1 MSEPRPEEL
10 IRAEQLINEVK
21 FEEAYQLIKNFEKKQ
36 SPIPLEQLWTLLLE
50 GRIYAYTGQTKAAIN
65 AGERAYKLAQ
75 KYDFVLESI
84 HARIL
89 MARSIFSIE
98 NFSGAS
104 KAIRLLKKSEKLINS
119 FDEKTSLDIISIKG
133 TIFGMKSWFSM
144 FTGDYKAALESAEK
158 TVYFRKKLGIKLEI
172 AISYSLLANAHW
184 RLGELDTALEYVM
197 QSLELR
203 EDLEIPF
210 DLVSCFQLIGNI
222 YSDKGEL
229 NQAIE
234 FLNKSLFF
242 KGVSNYNRFIS
253 LEGLTNVYLRKN
265 ELNKSLEC
273 INRAIKIT
281 KESGFDIVLPR
292 CLYQLGFLYYLKG
305 ESDLAIETYESSM
318 ILAQR
323 VRFESITPRI
333 YLTLVNLDKGSRE
346 QAQEYLNQLEKIS
359 KLQPT
364 RMNKLGFKVAKSMM
378 LKTSGR
384 TRNRAEA
391 ELIFKDIIEE
401 ASKIEYQ
408 FASGAT
414 SDMKMFS
421 LINLCDLYLEDLSS
435 SNDLEVLEDI
445 NPLITQMIEFADEKH
460 SVIYL
465 AETKLLEAKLALI
478 QLKTTEAEKLL
489 VEAQRIAEKHEFDLL
504 AMKIS
509 TDHDTLLTQLDVW
522 NDFKEKDA
530 PVSER
535 VKLASLDGNIERLQ
549 RKRRIES
556 VELVE
561 EESTILLIIG
571 EGGTL
576 IFSCPFTDEWE
587 RDEELFSSFLSAFT
601 SFSDEFFS
609 EELDRVK
616 FGQYTVLMESVSSYS
631 VCYLYKGQT
640 YPAKQ
645 KLTKFTERLQN
656 TTEIWQLLERFYQTS
671 QILELKDSPPL
682 ESLIE
687 EIFVSKIP
695 KAQNV
700 F

>member
-1 MSEPRPEEL
+1 MSNSRPEEL
-10 IRAEQLINEVK
+10 IQADKLKSKGKYKEALNLV
-21 FEEAYQLIKNFEKKQ
+21 EEFEKKESL
-36 SPIPLEQLWTLLLE
+36 SPQEQLWALIE
-50 GRIYAYTGQTKAAIN
+50 KGYIYTYLGWTKYCVD
-65 AGERAYKLAQ
+65 AGERALKLAQ
-75 KYDFVLESI
+75 KHEMVLESI

-89 MARSIFSIE
+89 MAHTIYSVE

-104 KAIRLLKKSEKLINS
+104 KARRLLRKCERLIKSFNDKS
-119 FDEKTSLDIISIKG
+119 SLEIITIKG
-133 TIFGMKSWFSM
+133 TIFSMKSWLNM
-144 FTGDYKAALESAEK
+144 VTGDPKTALELAEK
-158 TVYFRKKLGIKLEI
+158 FMYFSKKGGNKREI
-172 AISYSLLANAHW
+172 ANSYSTLASVYW
-184 RLGELDTALEYVM
+184 RLGELDKALEHAM
-197 QSLELR
+197 HSLDIMEEL
-203 EDLEIPF
+203 EFPNGIITNSQ
-210 DLVSCFQLIGNI
+210 LVGNI
-222 YSDKGEL
+222 YANKGEL
-229 NQAIE
+229 NQALR
-234 FLNKSLFF
+234 FLNKCLSF
-242 KGVSNYNRFIS
+242 KGISNYNRFTCFES
-253 LEGLTNVYLRKN
+253 LANVYVRKN
-265 ELNKSLEC
+265 ELNRSVEYL
-273 INRAIKIT
+273 NRAKKIAQ
-281 KESGFDIVLPR
+281 ESNFEILKPR
-292 CLYQLGFLYYLKG
+292 ILNQLGYLHYLKG
-305 ESDLAIETYESSM
+305 ETDLAIELYESSRV
-318 ILAQR
+318 ISQR
-323 VRFESITPRI
+323 VNYESITPRI
-333 YLTLVNLDKGSRE
+333 FLVLANLEKGSRK
-346 QAQEYLNQLEKIS
+346 QAQEYLTQLEKIS
-359 KLQPT
+359 IIDRSYTSKLS
-364 RMNKLGFKVAKSMM
+364 FKVAKSMM

-391 ELIFKDIIEE
+391 ELLFQNIIEE
-401 ASKIEYQ
+401 SNNKELQ
-408 FASGAT
+408 FQSGAT

-421 LINLCDLYLEDLSS
+421 LINLCDLYLEDLSL

-445 NPLITQMIEFADEKH
+445 QPLIKQMIEFANEKH

-465 AETKLLEAKLALI
+465 AETKLLQAKLALI
-478 QLKTTEAEKLL
+478 QLKTTEAERLL
-489 VEAQRIAEKHEFDLL
+489 VEAQHIAEKHEFDLL

-687 EIFVSKIP
+687 EIFINKIP
-695 KAQNV
+695 ELQV
-700 F
+700 